1 MRFDAL
7 FLGFG
12 RISAAI
18 IESFHYAGMKI
29 GVISNSTSLSDL
41 ALNTRISGSTVT
53 FLKWREVS
61 SSDLQASTSYIAWRQ
76 SPAEMSLNDEIEEW
90 LTSSKFRTQRFI
102 HLSSGSVYLSNDTE
116 YIESEFKAIPNN
128 CVNAKQRLE
137 LYLKSLSERK
147 EAKLINLRISNVYG
161 ENLQK
166 GFINETKRNIDTLQP
181 IKAFLN
187 LNPIRDYLYLSDL
200 VSAIN
205 QLRKID
211 LPSQDINVSTGIG
224 VTISSIL
231 SILESSVHKKYTI
244 EAVQAPD
251 GIQQSSVLNCDKL
264 RDTIQ
269 WNPQQV
275 HDVLPGFLSA

>member
-7 FLGFG
+7 FLGCG

-18 IESFHYAGMKI
+18 IDSFHDAGMKI
-29 GVISNSTSLSDL
+29 CVISNSTSLSDL
-41 ALNTRISGSTVT
+41 ALHTRISGSAVT
-53 FLKWREVS
+53 FLNWREAS
-61 SSDLQASTSYIAWRQ
+61 SSNLQASTSYIAWRQ
-76 SPAEMSLNDEIEEW
+76 SPEDMSLNDELEEW
-90 LTSSKFRTQRFI
+90 LTSSKFRTQRFV

-116 YIESEFKAIPNN
+116 YIESEFKATSNN

-137 LYLKSLSERK
+137 LYLTSLSERK

-181 IKAFLN
+181 IKAFIN
-187 LNPIRDYLYLSDL
+187 LNPIRDYLYLNDL

-205 QLRKID
+205 QLKEID
-211 LPSQDINVSTGIG
+211 PPSQDINVSTGIG

-231 SILESSVHKKYTI
+231 LILESSVHKKYTI
-244 EAVQAPD
+244 EAVRAPD
-251 GIQQSSVLNCDKL
+251 GVQQSSVLNCDKL
-264 RDTIQ
+264 RDMIQ
-269 WNPQQV
+269 WNPQEV
-275 HDVLPGFLSA
+275 HDVLPGFLGA